1 MDTTD
6 STTPDQ
12 EDAAAPHDADRGP
25 TAEEERLADESAQRV
40 SEKSGD
46 EYEKSI
52 ERGAAVKGEGQIV
65 PDDPA

>member
-1 MDTTD
+1 MDTTNP
-6 STTPDQ
+6 TTPDQ
-12 EDAAAPHDADRGP
+12 EDAVAPHNADRGP
-25 TAEEERLADESAQRV
+25 TPEEERLADESAKGV
-40 SEKSGD
+40 NEKSGD